1 MAVTKIWPVR
11 GKADNPLRYVS
22 NEIKT
27 ANPRWDKTSLGNLTD
42 VMHYAVDEGKTEK
55 QFFVTGI
62 NCSAE
67 IARDQFVT
75 VKKQFAKEDGIVAY
89 HGYQSFAEDEVT
101 PEQAHKIG
109 VEFAERVWGDA
120 YQVVVATHL
129 NTEHIH
135 NHFVINSVSFK
146 HGRRLREK
154 QWYELN
160 KISDE
165 ICLKYGLSI
174 VERPE
179 GKGFP
184 KYFYDAEKS
193 GASTRLNVARK
204 AVDEAIA
211 ISTNLRE
218 FEIAMKSMGYSC
230 SFGPNKK
237 YWIIKMSTWKKPMG
251 LYRMGEDYSNER
263 IMERVSEEKESKS
276 FLVFKKT
283 VYVRRQYNLQ
293 TRQNKI
299 KKVGGLKGL
308 YLHYCYL
315 LGYLPKYTKKPLRVS
330 PVIRD
335 DIKKID
341 MISEEARLIERNRL
355 SDIDSLLR
363 YKEERLGL
371 ITEKIDERNKAQNI
385 LRKKA
390 SEREQSQARKLAN
403 SLKDEIQALR
413 KEVRLL
419 EHIEER
425 SKVIEE
431 NIKMIEKEEVKRD
444 ERRR

>member
-11 GKADNPLRYVS
+11 GRADKPLEYVA
-22 NEIKT
+22 NELKT
-27 ANPRWDKTSLGNLTD
+27 ANPKWDKSSLGNLTD
-42 VMHYAVDEGKTEK
+42 VMHYAADENKTEK
-55 QFFVTGI
+55 QFFVSGI
-62 NCSAE
+62 NCSPE

-75 VKKQFAKEDGIVAY
+75 VKKQFGKEDGIVAY
-89 HGYQSFAEDEVT
+89 HGYQSFAEGEVP
-101 PEQAHKIG
+101 PEQAHAIG
-109 VEFAERVWGDA
+109 IEFAKKVWGDA

-129 NTEHIH
+129 NTDHIH
-135 NHFVINSVSFK
+135 NHFVVNSISFI

-160 KISDE
+160 KVSDE
-165 ICLKYGLSI
+165 ICRNYGLSV

-179 GKGFP
+179 GKGLP
-184 KYFYDAEKS
+184 KHLYDSEKV
-193 GASTRLNVARK
+193 GGSTRLNVARK

-237 YWIIKMSTWKKPMG
+237 YWTIKMTSWKKPMR

-263 IMERVSEEKESKS
+263 IMERIVEDKETKS
-276 FLVFKKT
+276 FVVFQKA
-283 VYVRRQYNLQ
+283 VYVRRQYKMP
-293 TRQNKI
+293 TRHNKI

-315 LGYLPKYTKKPLRVS
+315 LGYLPKYTRKPTRVS

-335 DIKKID
+335 DVKKMD
-341 MISEEARLIERNRL
+341 MISEEARLIEKMKLVDIKDVQDLKKDRL
-355 SDIDSLLR
+355 LLIEDKT
-363 YKEERLGL
+363 YERKLA
-371 ITEKIDERNKAQNI
+371 TNI
-385 LRKKA
+385 LRRKI
-390 SEREQSQARKLAN
+390 SEEEKEDTRAIAN
-403 SLKDEIQALR
+403 VLKDEIADLR

-419 EHIEER
+419 ERIEER
-425 SKVIEE
+425 AKVIEE
-431 NIKMIEKEEVKRD
+431 KITDIEKDEVKKD

>member
-11 GKADNPLRYVS
+11 GKPDSPLKYIS
-22 NEIKT
+22 NELKT
-27 ANPRWDKTSLGNLTD
+27 ENPRWDKTSLGNLID
-42 VMHYAVDEGKTEK
+42 VMHYAVDADKTEK

-101 PEQAHKIG
+101 PEQAHAIG
-109 VEFAERVWGDA
+109 IEFAERVWGDS

-165 ICLKYGLSI
+165 LCRKYGLSI
-174 VERPE
+174 VEHPE
-179 GKGFP
+179 GKGLP
-184 KYFYDAEKS
+184 KYFYDIEKT

-204 AVDEAIA
+204 AVDEAIS

-237 YWIIKMSTWKKPMG
+237 YWTIKMSSWKKPMR
-251 LYRMGEDYSNER
+251 LYRMGEEYSNER
-263 IMERVSEEKESKS
+263 LMERIAEEKDSKS
-276 FLVFKKT
+276 FIVFQKT
-283 VYVRRQYNLQ
+283 IYVRKQYKLQ
-293 TRQNKI
+293 TRRNKI

-315 LGYLPKYTKKPLRVS
+315 LGYLPKYTKKPIRVS

-341 MISEEARLIERNRL
+341 MISEEARLIERVGL
-355 SDIDSLLR
+355 SDIGSLLR

-371 ITEKIDERNKAQNI
+371 ISGKIDERSKVQKI
-385 LRKKA
+385 LRRKI
-390 SEREQSQARKLAN
+390 SDEERQTARALSD
-403 SLKDEIQALR
+403 SLKEEIQDLR

-425 SKVIEE
+425 TKVIEDK
-431 NIKMIEKEEVKRD
+431 IKMIEKEEVNRN

>member
-11 GKADNPLRYVS
+11 GKSDSPLKYIS
-22 NEIKT
+22 NEMKT
-27 ANPRWDKTSLGNLTD
+27 ENPKWDKTSLGNLTD
-42 VMHYAVDEGKTEK
+42 VMHYAVDADKTEK

-101 PEQAHKIG
+101 PEQAHAIG
-109 VEFAERVWGDA
+109 VEFAERVWGDS

-165 ICLKYGLSI
+165 ICQKYGLSI
-174 VERPE
+174 VKRPE
-179 GKGFP
+179 GKGLP
-184 KYFYDAEKS
+184 KYFYDAEKT

-204 AVDEAIA
+204 AVDEAIS

-230 SFGPNKK
+230 NFGSNKK
-237 YWIIKMSTWKKPMG
+237 YWTIKMSSWKKPMR
-251 LYRMGEDYSNER
+251 LFRMGEEYSNER
-263 IMERVSEEKESKS
+263 LMERIAEEKDSKS
-276 FLVFKKT
+276 FIVFQKT
-283 VYVRRQYNLQ
+283 IYVRKQYKLQ
-293 TRQNKI
+293 TRKNKI

-315 LGYLPKYTKKPLRVS
+315 LGYLPKYTKKPIRVS

-341 MISEEARLIERNRL
+341 MISEEARLIERVGL

-371 ITEKIDERNKAQNI
+371 ISGKIDERSKVQKI
-385 LRKKA
+385 LRRKI
-390 SEREQSQARKLAN
+390 SDEERQTARALSD
-403 SLKDEIQALR
+403 SLKEEIQDLR

-419 EHIEER
+419 EHIEQR
-425 SKVIEE
+425 SKVIEDK
-431 NIKMIEKEEVKRD
+431 IKTIEKEEVKRN